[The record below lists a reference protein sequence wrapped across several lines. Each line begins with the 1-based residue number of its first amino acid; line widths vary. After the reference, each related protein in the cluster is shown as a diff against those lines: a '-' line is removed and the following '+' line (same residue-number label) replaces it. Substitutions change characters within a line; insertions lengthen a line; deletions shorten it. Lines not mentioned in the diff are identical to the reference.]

1 MDRSGASGA
10 AAENGAAWS
19 SYNGNGVANGNGVQK
34 AENSVVSA
42 NGNGVAHTNVVA
54 NGCPQ
59 AALADLEKKVADIH
73 QDFSQSLHK
82 VGEKE
87 NEKFDLIFAILTEL
101 QHRQAQL
108 EESVRSLK
116 AQFGGQ
122 ATPQGH
128 TNMVMQQQG
137 NGCGFNG

>member
-1 MDRSGASGA
+1 MGSDAGGKGGGGRGGYRRDYNARPDRGGFMDRSGASGA

-101 QHRQAQL
+101 QHRQ
-108 EESVRSLK
+108 
-116 AQFGGQ
+116 
-122 ATPQGH
+122 
-128 TNMVMQQQG
+128 
-137 NGCGFNG
+137 